1 MGSLKRAQ
9 KRRDTA
15 PASPQRRPVVLSRLE
30 EQILRGVVE
39 EQKRG
44 DFPPLTEEEM
54 RAEGAS
60 NLLEGFFE
68 KKNETDERAALAYID
83 RHGVCAL
90 CRVRVG
96 LVFISLYVTEFKP
109 RPRDRPA
116 SAPRD
121 YV

>member
-15 PASPQRRPVVLSRLE
+15 PASPQRPPVVLSRLE

-60 NLLEGFFE
+60 NLLEG
-68 KKNETDERAALAYID
+68 L
-83 RHGVCAL
+83 
-90 CRVRVG
+90 
-96 LVFISLYVTEFKP
+96 
-109 RPRDRPA
+109 
-116 SAPRD
+116 
-121 YV
+121 